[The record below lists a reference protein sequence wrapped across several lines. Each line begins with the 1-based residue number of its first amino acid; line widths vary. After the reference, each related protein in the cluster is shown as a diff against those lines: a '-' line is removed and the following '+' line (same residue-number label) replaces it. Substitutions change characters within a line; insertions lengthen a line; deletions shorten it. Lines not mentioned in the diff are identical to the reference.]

1 MRKKITAIVLRFIFV
16 FQTTQIV
23 GATEIS
29 VDDGILNEV
38 QMEDINPENVEEE
51 NCKEENSVKVGDNIT
66 ATLEGTV
73 LTLHGD
79 GSTYNNEVIG
89 SAECGKNKLFE
100 NLDYTNINEIKFEG
114 NIKYIGNYFFFGFN
128 SLREICFPEGMESLG
143 RNSLLLCDNLEK
155 ISFPSSLKVI
165 PAFRIGNEVECYP
178 SRKLKEILIPDGVKE
193 ISDWAFAAC
202 ENIENITLPDSIE
215 KIGEYAFF
223 DCDSLLSI
231 NLSDSIT
238 EIGMGIFSNC
248 KSLQLICIPNTIKV
262 IPSDAFLGCINLSD
276 INIPESVERIEG
288 SAFSN
293 TALEKFTWPKN
304 VSKIPV
310 SVLAECDKLEEVIVP
325 STVTEIDAQAF
336 RACSSLKKI
345 VIPRSVEFLG
355 MDVFWQSRNVIIY
368 GNSDSKAE
376 AYAYSNNVPFVSM
389 DYRVVFKDNGRTIKT
404 EYVLPGENA
413 TPPQL
418 TKDGYKLSWYGDYT
432 NVQEDMVI
440 YAIWTKENENH
451 GGTVIVVT
459 PTPDKKYTVTFKDRD
474 RIIKTEKVLSGEA
487 ADYPC
492 IQRFGYE
499 LSWDKDFS
507 KVTEDMTVN
516 AVWTILK
523 PEKVSN
529 VTASIVSK
537 KIQLTWD
544 ETDYAGYYKIY
555 RKKSS
560 ENKFVLL
567 DQTTKTL
574 FKDTTAK
581 ENTEYQYK
589 IVAVRSAEG
598 KMYAGQESVIVTAK
612 VKIPIIGKTYSVEGI
627 KYKVG
632 KSHSVAV
639 QGLADALNEIHIPGT
654 VQIFGETF
662 KVKSIDHKAFYKNPD
677 ITSVTIG
684 NNVTYIGKYSF
695 YGCDSLKKVMFGNN
709 VTTISTRAFTGCKN
723 LGNVTL
729 PSKLK
734 VLGAEVFYKCP
745 KVKQVVIKSGYLN
758 YVGKKGLMMEKNA
771 VIKVPEKMYASYV
784 KIIEASGKYS
794 ETKIKII

>member
-1 MRKKITAIVLRFIFV
+1 MKKKIKKGLCVAIATSV
-16 FQTTQIV
+16 FMQTGCIVQASELSGKMIKIDEITFNISDVDEYVQEGNPIQI
-23 GATEIS
+23 
-29 VDDGILNEV
+29 
-38 QMEDINPENVEEE
+38 
-51 NCKEENSVKVGDNIT
+51 
-66 ATLEGTV
+66 
-73 LTLHGD
+73 
-79 GSTYNNEVIG
+79 
-89 SAECGKNKLFE
+89 GKNVYATVNGKMLTISGTGKYTYDYSDQENWCSNAAEIDSVIFE
-100 NLDYTNINEIKFEG
+100 DNLE
-114 NIKYIGNYFFFGFN
+114 YIGNYFFDNFTSLKEITFPTNLKEIGEN
-128 SLREICFPEGMESLG
+128 SFQNCSSLERIVLPEGVEKIGNGIFTGCISLK
-143 RNSLLLCDNLEK
+143 S
-155 ISFPSSLKVI
+155 ISFPSTLKKISTLSRNEDLGSLETVI
-165 PAFRIGNEVECYP
+165 ISNGVEEIARFAFLGCCSLEKIN
-178 SRKLKEILIPDGVKE
+178 IPDGMKIIGE
-193 ISDWAFAAC
+193 GAFAGTSKLKALQ
-202 ENIENITLPDSIE
+202 LPDSIE
-215 KIGEYAFF
+215 IIGSGAFSNSTFFECGIERLSWPSNVKIIESGTFSE
-223 DCDSLLSI
+223 CK
-231 NLSDSIT
+231 NLKEIVIPEGVT
-238 EIGMGIFSNC
+238 EIGNVAFSDC
-248 KSLQLICIPNTIKV
+248 SSLEGGLVIPQSVTTIGRSAFAYCGKLESICIPKSVTYIGEE
-262 IPSDAFLGCINLSD
+262 AFNECKNLTVYSYKD
-276 INIPESVERIEG
+276 SI
-288 SAFSN
+288 A
-293 TALEKFTWPKN
+293 EK
-304 VSKIPV
+304 
-310 SVLAECDKLEEVIVP
+310 
-325 STVTEIDAQAF
+325 
-336 RACSSLKKI
+336 
-345 VIPRSVEFLG
+345 
-355 MDVFWQSRNVIIY
+355 
-368 GNSDSKAE
+368 
-376 AYAYSNNVPFVSM
+376 YADNNQIPFVSM

-404 EYVLPGENA
+404 EYVFPGENA

-440 YAIWTKENENH
+440 NAVWTKENENH

-492 IQRFGYE
+492 IQRYGYE

-639 QGLADALNEIHIPGT
+639 QGLTDSLNEIHIPGT
-654 VQIFGETF
+654 VQIFGEIF

-677 ITSVTIG
+677 ITTVTIG

-729 PSKLK
+729 HSKLK

-758 YVGKKGLMMEKNA
+758 YVGKKGLMIEKNA

-794 ETKIKII
+794 ETKIRII